1 MNLNSQSKRMTNRDN
16 ILFDKMGKELPF
28 GVPENY
34 FNQFALQFEEQ
45 IGYKHAANR
54 KVFKIWMSIAAM
66 FVGVLIMGQIF
77 YSSHQRTLARNAE
90 NYETYVLSQVDET
103 SVVDY
108 YVEQSNK

>member
-1 MNLNSQSKRMTNRDN
+1 MTNRDN
-16 ILFDKMGKELPF
+16 ILFDKIGKELPF
-28 GVPENY
+28 GVPEDY

-45 IGYKHAANR
+45 IGYKDVANR
-54 KVFKIWMSIAAM
+54 RVFKIWMSMAAM

-77 YSSHQRTLARNAE
+77 YSSHQRALARNAE